1 MSFGVGIGDVVLVSG
16 LAWKLF
22 KAYKDASEDFKQVS
36 TDLMSLHAVL
46 RETEDYLQEHTDLDT
61 SRINRLHML
70 CDACKPILDELESL
84 ITRYDSL
91 GTQAQRTWDRM
102 RFGLQELADLRSRL
116 ISSTTM
122 LSAFN
127 IALINSSTMRIEKRL
142 NKFMMEVQA
151 GLREGSVVTVEDV
164 VETLDSPQT
173 WNELRRELEDV
184 GISAVVVEEN
194 RDYIVKWMKE
204 ALADGLLDE
213 SVPDTESPNRKPS
226 VSSRSMTSNSSSSQ
240 TLFGPFSSA
249 TDSGYGSNGG
259 SRRPSTITLCAANE
273 DFEQKVQLKRTNSL
287 LPTPEDGE
295 APNWPLVKPKRR
307 MAVSRLLQRIVVK
320 DTAIIEAASDGNLQ
334 KVADLIHVGMDVN
347 AKDRWG
353 WTALSMAA
361 YGGFP
366 AIARLLLDNGANLDN
381 VDVDGDTPIDLAA
394 NRGHT
399 DVVVLFDEERALMQL
414 KTLS

>member
-1 MSFGVGIGDVVLVSG
+1 MNFGVGVGDVVLISG

-22 KAYKDASEDFKQVS
+22 KAYKDASDDFKQVS
-36 TDLMSLHAVL
+36 TDIMSLHAVL
-46 RETEDYLQEHTDLDT
+46 RETEDYLQEHTDLDI
-61 SRINRLHML
+61 SRVNRLQML
-70 CDACKPILDELESL
+70 CDGCKPILDELEAL
-84 ITRYDSL
+84 VTKYDSL

-102 RFGLQELADLRSRL
+102 RFGLQDLAELRSRL

-151 GLREGSVVTVEDV
+151 GLREGSVVTVDDV
-164 VETLDSPQT
+164 VETLESPQT

-184 GISAVVVEEN
+184 GINATVVEEN

-204 ALADGLLDE
+204 ALAEGLLDE
-213 SVPDTESPNRKPS
+213 SVPDFESTRKPS
-226 VSSRSMTSNSSSSQ
+226 VSGRSIASNSSSNQ
-240 TLFGPFSSA
+240 NPFGPFSPA
-249 TDSGYGSNGG
+249 TDSGYGSYSD
-259 SRRPSTITLCAANE
+259 SRRPSTVTLCAANE
-273 DFEQKVQLKRTNSL
+273 EFEHKAQLKRTNSL
-287 LPTPEDGE
+287 LPTPEEDTTRT
-295 APNWPLVKPKRR
+295 WPLVKPKRR

-366 AIARLLLDNGANLDN
+366 AIARLLLDNGADLNN
-381 VDVDGDTPIDLAA
+381 VDVDGDTPLDLAA

-399 DVVVLFDEERALMQL
+399 DMVVLFDEERALMQI
-414 KTLS
+414 KSLS